1 MTGLSRS
8 KITGVILAGGQ
19 ARRMGGVDKGLIG
32 LHGKPL
38 VAHVIA
44 ALEPQAGNIII
55 SANRD
60 LDRYAGFGYPVVAD
74 ILPDHPGPLAGI
86 ASAMLAATT
95 EYILTVPCDTPLLP
109 PDLMLRLS
117 STLARNHAEV
127 CTVHDG
133 MRIQPLFTLL
143 RRELAASILNYL
155 NQGDKKVELWL
166 QRQKLALADFSD
178 QPTAFYNINTREELI
193 AIENQGTTAQK
204 ETT

>member
-1 MTGLSRS
+1 MAGLSRS

-19 ARRMGGVDKGLIG
+19 ARRMGGVDKGLIE
-32 LHGKPL
+32 LRSKPL

-44 ALEPQAGNIII
+44 ALEPQVENIII
-55 SANRD
+55 SANSGI
-60 LDRYAGFGYPVVAD
+60 DRYVGFGYPVVTD
-74 ILPDHPGPLAGI
+74 TLPDHPGPLAGI
-86 ASAMLAATT
+86 LSAMLAATT

-117 STLARNHAEV
+117 STFTRDRAEA

-155 NQGDKKVELWL
+155 NQGDNKVELWL

-178 QPTAFYNINTREELI
+178 QPAAFYNINTREELM
-193 AIENQGTTAQK
+193 AIENITK
-204 ETT
+204 

>member
-1 MTGLSRS
+1 MTALARS
-8 KITGVILAGGQ
+8 NITGVILAGGQ
-19 ARRMGGVDKGLIG
+19 ARRMGGVDKGL
-32 LHGKPL
+32 LELRGKPL
-38 VAHVIA
+38 AAHVIA
-44 ALEPQAGNIII
+44 ALEPQVENIII
-55 SANRD
+55 SANSGI
-60 LDRYAGFGYPVVAD
+60 DRYAGFGYPVVAD

-95 EYILTVPCDTPLLP
+95 DYILTVPCDTPLLP
-109 PDLMLRLS
+109 PDLVLRLS
-117 STLARNHAEV
+117 STLTRDHAEV

-178 QPTAFYNINTREELI
+178 QPAAFYNINTREELM
-193 AIENQGTTAQK
+193 AIENITK
-204 ETT
+204 